1 MISRLRKGVTLGN
14 SSGKAKK
21 KYTRD
26 PDCLQLALDT
36 TACMNFANAN
46 NLHRRSRGL
55 PSLPNSHSANPST
68 RHRSVFLSCVMR
80 ALLYFT
86 LLLCSGFLCFGQT
99 AASSPSPGG
108 PGTVSDM
115 QEKLQHGQPQRA
127 IADLQQLAAKQPP
140 VPGASRALGIAY
152 YRTGKLID
160 AEQAF
165 AKAMTQDPSDV
176 ESVQLRGLTLYRLG
190 RPAEAIPFLERV
202 RQWTPNANADAN
214 HVLGLCYMNARRY
227 DDARGAFAAQY
238 HVPADSAPAYLLT
251 GSMLMQAD
259 LPELAAQDAH
269 KALEISPQLPLAHF
283 MLGEVYLYKSDVA
296 HALEEFEQERAINP
310 ASPAVYDRLGDV
322 YTRTGQYQQAEEA
335 LTRAISL
342 DVSSTGPF
350 IQMGKVFLRRN
361 DPQSAAMYLQHAEKM
376 DPGNYI
382 THTLL
387 GQAYRGLGKE
397 EEAKRELDMA
407 SQIHATS
414 QLKLQPVQ

>member
-1 MISRLRKGVTLGN
+1 MTLGN
-14 SSGKAKK
+14 STDNAEK
-21 KYTRD
+21 KYPSD
-26 PDCLQLALDT
+26 PDFPHAALDT
-36 TACMNFANAN
+36 TACAALVKESRTNFANAN
-46 NLHRRSRGL
+46 NLDWKSGGL
-55 PSLPNSHSANPST
+55 PSVPNSHSANAST
-68 RHRSVFLSCVMR
+68 RCRSVFLRCVMR
-80 ALLYFT
+80 TLWYLG
-86 LLLCSGFLCFGQT
+86 LLLSSGFLCFGQS
-99 AASSPSPGG
+99 AAPSPR
-108 PGTVSDM
+108 PGDPAAVNDM
-115 QEKLQHGQPQRA
+115 QQKLQHGQPQQA

-140 VPGASRALGIAY
+140 VQGASRALGIAY
-152 YRTGKLID
+152 YRTGKLIG

-165 AKAMTQDPSDV
+165 AKAMTQDPADV
-176 ESVQLRGLTLYRLG
+176 ESIQMRGLTLYRLG
-190 RPAEAIPFLERV
+190 RPADAIPFLERV

-238 HVPADSAPAYLLT
+238 HVTADSAAAYLLT

-296 HALEEFEQERAINP
+296 HALDEFEQERAINP
-310 ASPAVYDRLGDV
+310 VYSAVYDRLGDV
-322 YTRTGQYQQAEEA
+322 YTRMGQYQQAQEA

-350 IQMGKVFLRRN
+350 VQMGKVFLRRG
-361 DPQSAAMYLQHAEKM
+361 DPESAAMYLQHAEKM

-387 GQAYRGLGKE
+387 GQAYRGMGKE
-397 EEAKRELDMA
+397 EDAKRELDAA
-407 SQIHATS
+407 SQIHASS
-414 QLKLQPVQ
+414 QLKLEPVQ

>member
-1 MISRLRKGVTLGN
+1 MASRSK
-14 SSGKAKK
+14 
-21 KYTRD
+21 
-26 PDCLQLALDT
+26 
-36 TACMNFANAN
+36 
-46 NLHRRSRGL
+46 
-55 PSLPNSHSANPST
+55 PSLT
-68 RHRSVFLSCVMR
+68 
-80 ALLYFT
+80 
-86 LLLCSGFLCFGQT
+86 CSSWRQKSRQWEGPAVLW
-99 AASSPSPGG
+99 ASP
-108 PGTVSDM
+108 
-115 QEKLQHGQPQRA
+115 
-127 IADLQQLAAKQPP
+127 
-140 VPGASRALGIAY
+140 Y

-165 AKAMTQDPSDV
+165 AKAMAQDPADL
-176 ESVQLRGLTLYRLG
+176 ESIQMRGLTLYRLG
-190 RPAEAIPFLERV
+190 RPADAIPYLERV
-202 RQWTPNANADAN
+202 RQWMPNANADAN

-238 HVPADSAPAYLLT
+238 GVGADSAAAYLLT

-310 ASPAVYDRLGDV
+310 ASSAVYDRLGDV
-322 YTRTGQYQQAEEA
+322 YTRMGQYQQAQEA

-387 GQAYRGLGKE
+387 GQAYRGLGRE
-397 EEAKRELDMA
+397 EDAKRELDIGFADPRLQSAQAAARAVMA
-407 SQIHATS
+407 T
-414 QLKLQPVQ
+414 

>member
-1 MISRLRKGVTLGN
+1 MRTLC
-14 SSGKAKK
+14 
-21 KYTRD
+21 
-26 PDCLQLALDT
+26 CL
-36 TACMNFANAN
+36 
-46 NLHRRSRGL
+46 
-55 PSLPNSHSANPST
+55 
-68 RHRSVFLSCVMR
+68 
-80 ALLYFT
+80 T
-86 LLLCSGFLCFGQT
+86 LLLFSGFLCFGQSAT
-99 AASSPSPGG
+99 PSPSPGD
-108 PGTVSDM
+108 PATVNDT
-115 QEKLQHGQPQRA
+115 QQKLQHGQPQQA

-165 AKAMTQDPSDV
+165 AKAMAQDSADV
-176 ESVQLRGLTLYRLG
+176 ESIQMRGLTLYRLG
-190 RPAEAIPFLERV
+190 RPADAIPFLERV

-227 DDARGAFAAQY
+227 DDARGAFATQY
-238 HVPADSAPAYLLT
+238 HVPADSAAAYLLT

-259 LPELAAQDAH
+259 LPELAAEDAH
-269 KALEISPQLPLAHF
+269 KALEVSPQLPLAHF

-350 IQMGKVFLRRN
+350 IQMGKVFLRRD
-361 DPQSAAMYLQHAEKM
+361 DPQSAAIYLQHAEKM

-387 GQAYRGLGKE
+387 GQAYRGLGNE
-397 EEAKRELDMA
+397 DEAKRELNMA
-407 SQIHATS
+407 SQIHASS

>member
-1 MISRLRKGVTLGN
+1 MWVMRTL
-14 SSGKAKK
+14 
-21 KYTRD
+21 
-26 PDCLQLALDT
+26 LHLAL
-36 TACMNFANAN
+36 
-46 NLHRRSRGL
+46 
-55 PSLPNSHSANPST
+55 
-68 RHRSVFLSCVMR
+68 
-80 ALLYFT
+80 
-86 LLLCSGFLCFGQT
+86 LLLPGCMSFGQSVVPS
-99 AASSPSPGG
+99 ASPGD
-108 PGTVSDM
+108 PATANDT
-115 QEKLQHGQPQRA
+115 QKLQHGQPEQA

-140 VPGASRALGIAY
+140 VEGASRALGIAY

-165 AKAMTQDPSDV
+165 AKAMAQDPADV
-176 ESVQLRGLTLYRLG
+176 ESIQMRGLTLYRLG
-190 RPAEAIPFLERV
+190 RPADAIPFLERV
-202 RQWTPNANADAN
+202 RQWTPNADADAN

-238 HVPADSAPAYLLT
+238 HVAADSAAAYLLT

-269 KALEISPQLPLAHF
+269 KALEISPQLPQAHF

-310 ASPAVYDRLGDV
+310 ASSAVYDRLGDV

-361 DPQSAAMYLQHAEKM
+361 DPQSAAIYLQHAEKM
-376 DPGNYI
+376 DPANYI

-397 EEAKRELDMA
+397 EDAKRELDIA
-407 SQIHATS
+407 SQIHASS
-414 QLKLQPVQ
+414 QLKLQPVH

>member
-1 MISRLRKGVTLGN
+1 MRSCFALILLFLMSGAAN
-14 SSGKAKK
+14 SQSSN
-21 KYTRD
+21 
-26 PDCLQLALDT
+26 PE
-36 TACMNFANAN
+36 
-46 NLHRRSRGL
+46 L
-55 PSLPNSHSANPST
+55 PSGAN
-68 RHRSVFLSCVMR
+68 HE
-80 ALLYFT
+80 
-86 LLLCSGFLCFGQT
+86 
-99 AASSPSPGG
+99 
-108 PGTVSDM
+108 TVSPRSADQPSVAAPAKQDVEQTLAAAHQDLEHGKP
-115 QEKLQHGQPQRA
+115 QEA
-127 IADLQQLAAKQPP
+127 IAMLEQLAATSGPLAKGVQHE
-140 VPGASRALGIAY
+140 LGLAY
-152 YRTGKLID
+152 YRTGKLLS

-165 AKAMTQDPSDV
+165 ARAISEDRNDM
-176 ESVQLRGLTLYRLG
+176 ESVQMRGLTLYRLG
-190 RPAEAIPFLERV
+190 RPADAIPFLERV
-202 RQWTPNANADAN
+202 KQWTPNADADAN

-238 HVPADSAPAYLLT
+238 HVAADSAAAYLLT

-269 KALEISPQLPLAHF
+269 KALEISPQLPQAHF

-310 ASPAVYDRLGDV
+310 ASSAVYDRLGDV

-361 DPQSAAMYLQHAEKM
+361 DPQSAAIYLQHAEKM
-376 DPGNYI
+376 DPANYI

-387 GQAYRGLGKE
+387 GQAYRRLGKE
-397 EEAKRELDMA
+397 EDAKRELDIA
-407 SQIHATS
+407 SQIHASS

>member
-1 MISRLRKGVTLGN
+1 
-14 SSGKAKK
+14 
-21 KYTRD
+21 
-26 PDCLQLALDT
+26 
-36 TACMNFANAN
+36 
-46 NLHRRSRGL
+46 
-55 PSLPNSHSANPST
+55 
-68 RHRSVFLSCVMR
+68 
-80 ALLYFT
+80 
-86 LLLCSGFLCFGQT
+86 
-99 AASSPSPGG
+99 
-108 PGTVSDM
+108 
-115 QEKLQHGQPQRA
+115 
-127 IADLQQLAAKQPP
+127 

-165 AKAMTQDPSDV
+165 AKAMAQDSADV
-176 ESVQLRGLTLYRLG
+176 ESIQMRGLTLYRLG
-190 RPAEAIPFLERV
+190 RPADAIPFLERV

-227 DDARGAFAAQY
+227 DDARGAFAVQY
-238 HVPADSAPAYLLT
+238 HVAADSAAAYLLT

-283 MLGEVYLYKSDVA
+283 MLGEVHLYKSDVA

-310 ASPAVYDRLGDV
+310 AYSAVYDRLGDV

-350 IQMGKVFLRRN
+350 IQMGKVFLRRD

-387 GQAYRGLGKE
+387 GQAYRRLGKE

-407 SQIHATS
+407 SQIHASS

>member
-1 MISRLRKGVTLGN
+1 MRTFLYVALVYLTFVLLPGFCCLGQ
-14 SSGKAKK
+14 AVA
-21 KYTRD
+21 
-26 PDCLQLALDT
+26 P
-36 TACMNFANAN
+36 
-46 NLHRRSRGL
+46 
-55 PSLPNSHSANPST
+55 
-68 RHRSVFLSCVMR
+68 
-80 ALLYFT
+80 
-86 LLLCSGFLCFGQT
+86 
-99 AASSPSPGG
+99 SPSP
-108 PGTVSDM
+108 SDPAT
-115 QEKLQHGQPQRA
+115 EKLQHGQPQQA

-152 YRTGKLID
+152 YRTGKLIP
-160 AEQAF
+160 AQQAF
-165 AKAMTQDPSDV
+165 AKAMIQDPADV
-176 ESVQLRGLTLYRLG
+176 ESIQMRGLTLYRLG

-238 HVPADSAPAYLLT
+238 HVAADSAAAYLLT

-283 MLGEVYLYKSDVA
+283 MLGEVYLYKSDVT

-361 DPQSAAMYLQHAEKM
+361 DPQSAAIYLQHAEKM

-387 GQAYRGLGKE
+387 GQAYRGLGNE
-397 EEAKRELDMA
+397 DEAKRELDMA
-407 SQIHATS
+407 SQIHASS